1 MGNNNKFTLKE
12 DRKSYEDS
20 LKRVKGLIGS
30 VQTIFSNKGIT
41 QEIKTRRF
49 LKSGNID
56 PNKLAS
62 AMANQQNVYM
72 RKSIE
77 KNYTET
83 TDYAFVIIL
92 DLSGSMSYIREF
104 IQDYAILFYEAF
116 HKNDNI
122 ELFIYGHNQS
132 LYNFIDNKNTKRIH
146 NRKYVLGSI
155 HSLVG
160 YDQYDGAAYY
170 KILSDVK
177 SKTSK
182 KNIIALTITDSI
194 YRWDKDDMALIL
206 AKICKKLGVLNINNL
221 TIFENLYSNKSEFEL
236 IKSTNDYIYGEG
248 NYVWHFLKGNKYNL
262 TSKEIYSI
270 TKQIYNI
277 NKRLVS
283 KNHKF
288 KTVS

>member
-1 MGNNNKFTLKE
+1 MKE
-12 DRKSYEDS
+12 DHKSYAES

-41 QEIKTRRF
+41 QEIKDQRF

-56 PNKLAS
+56 PNKLAA

-72 RKSIE
+72 RKSIH
-77 KNYTET
+77 KNFTET

-92 DLSGSMSYIREF
+92 DLSGSMSYLKDF

-116 HKNDNI
+116 KKNDNI
-122 ELFIYGHNQS
+122 ELFIYGHNHS
-132 LYNFIDNKNTKRIH
+132 LYNFIDNKNINRNH

-160 YDQYDGAAYY
+160 YDQWDGAAYY

-177 SKTSK
+177 AKTSK

-194 YRWDKDDMALIL
+194 YRYDKDDMAIIL
-206 AKICKKLGVLNINNL
+206 AKICKKFGVLNINNL
-221 TIFENLYSNKSEFEL
+221 TIFDNTYSNDETGEAYKL
-236 IKSTNDYIYGEG
+236 IK
-248 NYVWHFLKGNKYNL
+248 
-262 TSKEIYSI
+262 
-270 TKQIYNI
+270 
-277 NKRLVS
+277 
-283 KNHKF
+283 
-288 KTVS
+288 